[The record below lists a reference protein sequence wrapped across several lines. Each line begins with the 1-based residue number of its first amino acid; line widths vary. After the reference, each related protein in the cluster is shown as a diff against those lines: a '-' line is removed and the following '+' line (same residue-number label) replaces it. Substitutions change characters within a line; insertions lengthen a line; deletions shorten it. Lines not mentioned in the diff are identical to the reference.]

1 MPAGQ
6 KTIFTSAFLPDGPEA
21 DISIRS
27 RSLVYIFIGFPVST
41 ARSRNE
47 SSQSPTPTRGRGDRA
62 RNQRHAG
69 GGTERSA
76 AGSKRGRQRSARPA
90 GHEARAGIHQRQGD
104 EQGAIRRDQGARTCF
119 RVHPAGA
126 GRAAATPPRAG
137 TAFHAGSFP
146 RASRAHRAAL
156 EGNEEGQ
163 SARALRVFS
172 DPLSVFSSEKR
183 EASIGCDP
191 SALKPGRR
199 NEQERNRVKFDCI
212 RLSKVKTKKR
222 EQRTKN

>member
-6 KTIFTSAFLPDGPEA
+6 KTIVTSTFLPEGPEA

-47 SSQSPTPTRGRGDRA
+47 SSQSPSRARGRGDRA

-76 AGSKRGRQRSARPA
+76 PGTKRGRQRSARPT
-90 GHEARAGIHQRQGD
+90 GHEARAGVHQRQGD
-104 EQGAIRRDQGARTCF
+104 EQGAIRRDQGTRACF
-119 RVHPAGA
+119 RVHSKGA
-126 GRAAATPPRAG
+126 GRAAAASARAG

-146 RASRAHRAAL
+146 GARRAYRTAL

-163 SARALRVFS
+163 SADRKSTRLH
-172 DPLSVFSSEKR
+172 SSH
-183 EASIGCDP
+183 
-191 SALKPGRR
+191 L
-199 NEQERNRVKFDCI
+199 
-212 RLSKVKTKKR
+212 
-222 EQRTKN
+222 